1 MLQTGTKGEKMVRK
15 KEKINAK
22 LKKLGEMLDL
32 EDSDITRAKITVKS
46 ILSVAILSAIVLII
60 GKFTVTQLDAIG
72 LYYSGVSIRDFNLF
86 SGFV

>member
-1 MLQTGTKGEKMVRK
+1 MLQTGTKGEKMIRK

-32 EDSDITRAKITVKS
+32 EDIDITRAKITMKS

-72 LYYSGVSIRDFNLF
+72 LYYIGVSIRDFNLF
-86 SGFV
+86 SGFF